1 MANVTAEFT
10 ANYKTFLGKKIV
22 FVPEP
27 VDKGTGPRS
36 FWFSEEGGF
45 VTLKAGS
52 PPTDGVDKSSMNA
65 YWLSWE
71 TGKISALDLGGGA
84 DFFFTSQMTNCTFK
98 VLTKSKTAPKVAHI
112 AGTMGM
118 SDRVNA
124 EKELL
129 KDTAKTNV
137 SSPVGSVLMAGSP
150 KHEYTGQSGKGM
162 DGRPDPGSA
171 FVFGIKDSSG
181 DWKFAA
187 QIVKANLADERTFA
201 LSLKSGVP
209 RIAELFEFK

>member
-10 ANYKTFLGKKIV
+10 GDYKTFLSKKIV

-27 VDKGTGPRS
+27 VDKATGPRS

-52 PPTDGVDKSSMNA
+52 PPTDGVDKSSMSA

-71 TGKISALDLGGGA
+71 TGKIAAFDLGGGA

-98 VLTKSKTAPKVAHI
+98 VLTKSTTAPKVAHI
-112 AGTMGM
+112 AGTMGS
-118 SDRVNA
+118 SDQVKA

-129 KDTAKTNV
+129 KDTAKTDV
-137 SSPVGSVLMAGSP
+137 SGPLGSVLKAGHP
-150 KHEYTGQSGKGM
+150 KHEYTGQSGKDK

-181 DWKFAA
+181 NWKFAA
-187 QIVKANLADERTFA
+187 QIVKANLADERSFA

-209 RIAELFEFK
+209 RIADLFEFK